1 MFSNIF
7 HLLQVKK
14 KKNSQY
20 SYESFQQITH
30 VNIQSANHVA
40 QTQGV

>member
-14 KKNSQY
+14 KISQY

>member
-7 HLLQVKK
+7 HLLQVK